1 MLALAPPPP
10 PPPPPI
16 VAPCP
21 AEARELRRGVRCGYV
36 TVPLDRARPGGK
48 TIRVYFERYPRRNRK
63 VPRVST
69 VVSLEGGPGYPVTTD
84 RAGRFELWWPVSS
97 RRDLVLVDL
106 RGTGGST
113 ALGCRAFSWRSA
125 GYIPRAGR
133 CAAQIGPKRDLFS
146 TSQAVQDIEAVLR
159 SLRAGRIDLYGD
171 SYGTYAAQ
179 AYALRYPG
187 RLRSLTLDGAYPLP
201 GTDPAWADLVE
212 AIRIGL
218 ELTCSRARPAARRAI
233 RSSSSRASPT
243 GCVRPRSPA
252 SPRTGTARGRRCRLD
267 EDALVQLVSAGYW
280 YPALWR
286 DLPAAIRAAERGDN
300 APILRLA
307 AETVVVEAG
316 VSAPRDSS
324 EALYLSVICHDYPQL
339 WDPSTRRWRCAGP
352 RPSGGSPRTRRGR
365 SRPSARPRGRART
378 TKASLPASAGRRRG
392 GRTRPTRRAPPTR
405 TCRPSS

>member
-48 TIRVYFERYPRRNRK
+48 TVRVYFERYPRRNRK
-63 VPRVST
+63 VPRAST

-179 AYALRYPG
+179 AFALRYPG

-201 GTDPAWADLVE
+201 GTDPAWADLVD

-218 ELTCSRARPAARRAI
+218 ELTCA
-233 RSSSSRASPT
+233 
-243 GCVRPRSPA
+243 RSPGCPSRNPVKLVA
-252 SPRTGTARGRRCRLD
+252 RFADRVRAAPITGFAPDGDGTRTPVRLD

-300 APILRLA
+300 AR
-307 AETVVVEAG
+307 
-316 VSAPRDSS
+316 S
-324 EALYLSVICHDYPQL
+324 C
-339 WDPSTRRWRCAGP
+339 
-352 RPSGGSPRTRRGR
+352 GSPPRR
-365 SRPSARPRGRART
+365 S
-378 TKASLPASAGRRRG
+378 
-392 GRTRPTRRAPPTR
+392 
-405 TCRPSS
+405 